1 MLFTC
6 STVYG
11 NLFIVI
17 IGSTVVAFIEYKQV
31 TVKGTTALIMHVIFE
46 TLPIDCNWG
55 SYNSLKFATFAL
67 LKIYIDII
75 QEVRELVHIFNVCRW
90 IYMPSKCPPWKRLK
104 NV

>member
-17 IGSTVVAFIEYKQV
+17 IGSTVVAFIEYKQA

-55 SYNSLKFATFAL
+55 SYNSLKFLQL
-67 LKIYIDII
+67 L
-75 QEVRELVHIFNVCRW
+75 LC
-90 IYMPSKCPPWKRLK
+90 
-104 NV
+104 